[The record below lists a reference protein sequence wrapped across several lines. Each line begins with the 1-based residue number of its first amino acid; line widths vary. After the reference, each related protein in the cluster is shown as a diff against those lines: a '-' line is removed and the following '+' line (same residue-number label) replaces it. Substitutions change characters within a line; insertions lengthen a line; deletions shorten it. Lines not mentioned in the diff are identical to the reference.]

1 MLVYTLV
8 ALVLCAQAFARTS
21 ILLNTRK
28 IGASDPVQITP
39 PDAHRVLS
47 HHLNMR
53 VNVRAVVGV
62 ARSGHASLWL
72 IAPAVQ
78 VL

>member
-53 VNVRAVVGV
+53 VNVNKCIMM
-62 ARSGHASLWL
+62 HLCFLSLWH
-72 IAPAVQ
+72 Q
-78 VL
+78 VGEM